1 MNTQI
6 ISTFYNSY
14 NDESHQNILD
24 FNLSKEQLNKYT
36 LKEYAEHINDWIH
49 TDNDIVKM
57 SFCFECTPL
66 ESKKYKMTKDL
77 LLKCCL
83 RFFKEGNSFRHQ
95 PHHVVQ
101 KDRSTTFPRYWAR
114 LIVPCDK
121 ERSSKAGA
129 LQVSFIVCID
139 NTSINSAIPSSAAT
153 VSLYVSFC
161 CLEGIFSCWDS
172 SFQ

>member
-77 LLKCCL
+77 FTNNGKVY
-83 RFFKEGNSFRHQ
+83 FEYDKINNE
-95 PHHVVQ
+95 
-101 KDRSTTFPRYWAR
+101 
-114 LIVPCDK
+114 LIT
-121 ERSSKAGA
+121 
-129 LQVSFIVCID
+129 L
-139 NTSINSAIPSSAAT
+139 
-153 VSLYVSFC
+153 
-161 CLEGIFSCWDS
+161 
-172 SFQ
+172 

>member
-49 TDNDIVKM
+49 TDSDIIKM

-66 ESKKYKMTKDL
+66 ESKQYRMTKDL
-77 LLKCCL
+77 FSNNGKVY
-83 RFFKEGNSFRHQ
+83 FEYDKTNKE
-95 PHHVVQ
+95 
-101 KDRSTTFPRYWAR
+101 
-114 LIVPCDK
+114 LIT
-121 ERSSKAGA
+121 
-129 LQVSFIVCID
+129 L
-139 NTSINSAIPSSAAT
+139 
-153 VSLYVSFC
+153 
-161 CLEGIFSCWDS
+161 
-172 SFQ
+172 

>member
-14 NDESHQNILD
+14 NDESYQNILN

-77 LLKCCL
+77 FTNNGKVY
-83 RFFKEGNSFRHQ
+83 FEYDKINNE
-95 PHHVVQ
+95 
-101 KDRSTTFPRYWAR
+101 
-114 LIVPCDK
+114 LIT
-121 ERSSKAGA
+121 
-129 LQVSFIVCID
+129 L
-139 NTSINSAIPSSAAT
+139 
-153 VSLYVSFC
+153 
-161 CLEGIFSCWDS
+161 
-172 SFQ
+172 